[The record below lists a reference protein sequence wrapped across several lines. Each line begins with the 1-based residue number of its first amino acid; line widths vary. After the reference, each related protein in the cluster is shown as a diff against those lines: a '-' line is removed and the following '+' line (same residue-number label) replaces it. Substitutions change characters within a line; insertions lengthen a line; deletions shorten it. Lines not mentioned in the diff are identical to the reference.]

1 MKRID
6 SLREWAAF
14 KAKLREACAKPS
26 QLGQEELLTMLE
38 DAAKAEMTAVEVEDD
53 GCRCGQCIPCT
64 LREYVRKAEEAARL
78 DSGRHHGG

>member
-26 QLGQEELLTMLE
+26 ELGQEELLTMLE
-38 DAAKAEMTAVEVEDD
+38 DAAKAEMTAVE
-53 GCRCGQCIPCT
+53 
-64 LREYVRKAEEAARL
+64 
-78 DSGRHHGG
+78 S